1 MRVLVVHSW
10 GIGDLIMATPMLR
23 SLHLS
28 GHRVDLALFS
38 SANATILKGNDF
50 IDTIHSI
57 RSKFDFVKF
66 FKRYDALVATAG
78 TNPKKIA
85 SLNLLIQAKKVFASH
100 QEKDIHRIDMNLKI
114 VHALLSERTRE
125 PYIYVNDNEAVV
137 KRYLSKEQ
145 KNIAFCVGSG
155 SKQKFKR
162 WHGFGDLVQ
171 KFKNENILLFIGP
184 DEVDLMGE
192 YKDSGVKIVQERLE
206 DTIKLI
212 ANVDLAIGN
221 DNGLMHI
228 AYATKRDSVTIY
240 GMTNE
245 KETGGYYPNNKAVFL
260 DMACRPCFDP
270 SSDYVGCAT
279 FDCLRDLSVESV
291 WNVCRKFL

>member
-10 GIGDLIMATPMLR
+10 GLGDLIMATPMLR

-38 SANATILKGNDF
+38 SANTTVLKGNDF
-50 IDTIHSI
+50 IDKIHLI
-57 RSKFDFVKF
+57 RSKIDFVKF
-66 FKRYDALVATAG
+66 FKRYDALVTTAG

-100 QEKDIHRIDMNLKI
+100 QEKDIHRIDMNLNI
-114 VHALLSERTRE
+114 VQDIAPKQIRE
-125 PYIYVNDNEAVV
+125 PYIFVNDNEDILRKYLFT
-137 KRYLSKEQ
+137 KR

-162 WHGFGDLVQ
+162 WDGFWELATRLN
-171 KFKNENILLFIGP
+171 NENILVFIGP
-184 DEVDLMGE
+184 DEVDLIKK
-192 YKDSGVKIVQERLE
+192 YKNLDVKIVQESLE

-228 AYATKRDSVTIY
+228 AYATKRDTVTIY

-245 KETGGYYPNNKAVFL
+245 KETGGYYPNNETVCL

-270 SSDYVGCAT
+270 ATDYVGCAT
-279 FDCLRDLSVESV
+279 FDCLHNLSVENV
-291 WNVCRKFL
+291 WKACRKFL